1 MTTRD
6 ASPWMYTYTGVQFT
20 PLSPDPAQI
29 RIEDIAHALAGINRY
44 NGHTRHY
51 ITVAQHSLLVSHQV
65 PECDALWGLLH
76 DASEAYLG
84 DCISPLKHH
93 TDYGK
98 AYQAHEAR
106 LQAAICE
113 RFGLPVQC
121 PASVLRADH
130 AQLQEEFKYLLDPAK
145 RADRSL
151 QVNTMPPLQAEL
163 EFLNRFRE
171 LTR

>member
-1 MTTRD
+1 MSTRD

-29 RIEDIAHALAGINRY
+29 KIEDIAHALAGINRY
-44 NGHTRHY
+44 NGHTRQY
-51 ITVAQHSLLVSHQV
+51 ITVAQHSYLVSYDV

-76 DASEAYLG
+76 DAAEAYLG

-93 TDYGK
+93 TAYGQDYQK
-98 AYQAHEAR
+98 HEAR
-106 LQAAICE
+106 LMLAICE
-113 RFGLPVQC
+113 RFGLPAKC

-130 AQLQEEFKYLLDPAK
+130 KQLQDEFKWLLDPAK
-145 RADRSL
+145 RFDRTL
-151 QVNTMPPLQAEL
+151 HANTMEPLKAEL
-163 EFLNRFRE
+163 EFLNRFQE